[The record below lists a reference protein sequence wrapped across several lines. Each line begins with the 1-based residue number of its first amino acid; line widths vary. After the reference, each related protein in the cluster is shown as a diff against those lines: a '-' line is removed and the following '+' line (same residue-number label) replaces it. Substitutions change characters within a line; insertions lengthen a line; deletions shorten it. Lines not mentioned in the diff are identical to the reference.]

1 MQSAF
6 WAHAHGATT
15 HFPIALVV
23 CSGAADLIGFAMRE
37 RSIARDLNTV
47 GYWTLLLG
55 AIGAV
60 PAALS
65 GLFMTRGSLLGHG
78 ALRWH
83 HVFVWPAASLIIGLA
98 TWRFLVKR
106 NANRRA
112 FSLYLGAVACAIAL
126 LLGAGYW
133 GGELMMRNQAPL

>member
-15 HFPIALVV
+15 HFPIALVL
-23 CSGAADLIGFAMRE
+23 CSGAADSIGFALRE
-37 RSIARDLNTV
+37 HGVARDLHAV
-47 GYWTLLLG
+47 RYWTLLLG
-55 AIGAV
+55 ALGTV

-65 GLFMTRGSLLGHG
+65 GLLMTRGSLLGHG

-83 HVFVWPAASLIIGLA
+83 HLFVWPAAALVIGLA

-106 NANRRA
+106 DTSRVA
-112 FSLYLGAVACAIAL
+112 FAIYLVGVACSIAL
-126 LLGAGYW
+126 LLSAGYW
-133 GGELMMRNQAPL
+133 GGELMMQS